1 MKIDFIDIE
10 TERVI
15 KVTEKA
21 VLIVHPLNEDE
32 EQWVPR
38 STLSSKTDKAIEGL
52 EGEAAILQIHTW
64 FVNKEGLR

>member
-1 MKIDFIDIE
+1 MKIDFVDIE

-15 KVTEKA
+15 KVTERA

-32 EQWVPR
+32 DKWVPR
-38 STLSSKTDKAIEGL
+38 STLSNKTDKEIESL

-64 FVNKEGLR
+64 FVDKEGLR